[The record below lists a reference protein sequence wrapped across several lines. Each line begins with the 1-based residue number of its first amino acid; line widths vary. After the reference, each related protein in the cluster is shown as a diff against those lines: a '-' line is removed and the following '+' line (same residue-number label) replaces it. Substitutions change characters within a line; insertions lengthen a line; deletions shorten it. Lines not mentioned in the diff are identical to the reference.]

1 MRSIAIDG
9 PAGAGK
15 SSIAK
20 EISKK
25 TGFVYVDTG
34 AMFRALGLYFIKK
47 GIKLEDETAVA
58 RLLDDI
64 DIKVVYKDEGQRI
77 MLSGE
82 DVTEHLRSEEAAGAA
97 SSLSVYSAVREKL
110 LCMQRDIAKQYNV
123 VMDGRDIGTK
133 VLPDADV
140 KIYLTAGIKERAKRR
155 FFELV
160 QKGEK
165 PDIKKIERDMQDRD
179 YRDMHRKNSPLAKAE
194 DAYEIDT
201 TDMTIKEV
209 VEKILDIAALTG

>member
-82 DVTEHLRSEEAAGAA
+82 DVTGHLRSEEAAAAA

-110 LCMQRDIAKQYNV
+110 LCVQRDIAKQYNV

>member
-82 DVTEHLRSEEAAGAA
+82 DVTGHLRSEKAAGAA
-97 SSLSVYSAVREKL
+97 SSLSVYSAVREKM
-110 LCMQRDIAKQYNV
+110 LCVQRDIAKQYNV

>member
-64 DIKVVYKDEGQRI
+64 DIKVVYKDEEQRI

-82 DVTEHLRSEEAAGAA
+82 DVTGHLRSEEAAGAA

-110 LCMQRDIAKQYNV
+110 LCVQRDIAKQYNV

>member
-47 GIKLEDETAVA
+47 GIKLEDETAVV

-82 DVTEHLRSEEAAGAA
+82 DVTGHLRSEEAAGAA

>member
-82 DVTEHLRSEEAAGAA
+82 DVTGHLRSEEAAGAA

-110 LCMQRDIAKQYNV
+110 LCVQRDIAKQYNV

-133 VLPDADV
+133 VLPYADV

>member
-47 GIKLEDETAVA
+47 GIKLEDETAVV

-82 DVTEHLRSEEAAGAA
+82 DVTGHLRSEEAAGAA

-165 PDIKKIERDMQDRD
+165 PDIKKIEIDMQDRD

>member
-82 DVTEHLRSEEAAGAA
+82 DVTGHLRSEEAAGAA

-110 LCMQRDIAKQYNV
+110 LCVQRDIAKQYNV

-209 VEKILDIAALTG
+209 VEKILDIATLTG

>member
-77 MLSGE
+77 LLSGE
-82 DVTEHLRSEEAAGAA
+82 DVTVHLRSEEAAGAA

-110 LCMQRDIAKQYNV
+110 LCVQRDIAKQYNV

>member
-64 DIKVVYKDEGQRI
+64 DIKVVYKDEEQRI

-82 DVTEHLRSEEAAGAA
+82 DVTGHLRSEEAAGAA

-110 LCMQRDIAKQYNV
+110 LCVQRDIAKQYNV

-179 YRDMHRKNSPLAKAE
+179 YRDTHRKNSPLAKAE

>member
-47 GIKLEDETAVA
+47 GIKLEDETAVV

-64 DIKVVYKDEGQRI
+64 DIKVVYKDEEQRI

-82 DVTEHLRSEEAAGAA
+82 DVTGYLRSEEAAGAA

-165 PDIKKIERDMQDRD
+165 PDIKKIEIDMQDRD

>member
-82 DVTEHLRSEEAAGAA
+82 DVTGHLRSEEAAGAA

-110 LCMQRDIAKQYNV
+110 LCVQRDIAKQYNV

-133 VLPDADV
+133 VLPVADV

-209 VEKILDIAALTG
+209 VEKILDIATLTG

>member
-47 GIKLEDETAVA
+47 GIKLEDKTAVA

-64 DIKVVYKDEGQRI
+64 DIKVVYKDEEQRI

-82 DVTEHLRSEEAAGAA
+82 DVTGHLRSEEAAGAA

-110 LCMQRDIAKQYNV
+110 LCVQHDIAKQYNV

>member
-82 DVTEHLRSEEAAGAA
+82 DVTGHLRSEEAAGAA

-110 LCMQRDIAKQYNV
+110 LCVQRDIAKQYNV
-123 VMDGRDIGTK
+123 IMDGRDIGTK

>member
-1 MRSIAIDG
+1 
-9 PAGAGK
+9 
-15 SSIAK
+15 
-20 EISKK
+20 
-25 TGFVYVDTG
+25 
-34 AMFRALGLYFIKK
+34 MFRALGLYFIKK
-47 GIKLEDETAVA
+47 GIKLEDETAVV

-82 DVTEHLRSEEAAGAA
+82 DVTGHLRSEEAAGAA

>member
-110 LCMQRDIAKQYNV
+110 LCVQRDIAKQYNV

>member
-82 DVTEHLRSEEAAGAA
+82 DVTGHLRSEEAAGAA

-110 LCMQRDIAKQYNV
+110 LCVQRDIAKQYNV

>member
-82 DVTEHLRSEEAAGAA
+82 DVTGHLRSEEAASAA

-110 LCMQRDIAKQYNV
+110 LCVQRDIAKQYNV

>member
-82 DVTEHLRSEEAAGAA
+82 DVTGHLRSEEAAGAA

-110 LCMQRDIAKQYNV
+110 LCVQRDIAKQYNV

-179 YRDMHRKNSPLAKAE
+179 YRDMHRKNSPLVKAE